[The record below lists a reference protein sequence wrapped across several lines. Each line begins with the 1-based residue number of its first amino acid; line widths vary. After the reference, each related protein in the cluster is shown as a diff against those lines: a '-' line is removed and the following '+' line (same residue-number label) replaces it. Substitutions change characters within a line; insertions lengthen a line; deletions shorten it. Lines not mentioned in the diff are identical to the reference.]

1 MATIYKIYENGV
13 LRDMT
18 PEEEAQNNKAI
29 EANNILEAER
39 EKVRYKDDRRID
51 YPDIGDQLDDLFKQ
65 GAFSEEM
72 TAKIQQVKTDNPK
85 PE

>member
-1 MATIYKIYENGV
+1 MPKIIYNGV

-18 PEEEAQNNKAI
+18 PEEEVEYNKSL
-29 EANNILEAER
+29 EANNLLEAER
-39 EKVRYKDDRRID
+39 EKVKYREDRRMN

-65 GAFSEEM
+65 GAFSKEM
-72 TAKIQQVKTDNPK
+72 SDKLQQVKTDHPK

>member
-1 MATIYKIYENGV
+1 MPKIIYNGV

-18 PEEEAQNNKAI
+18 PEEEVEYNKAV
-29 EANNILEAER
+29 EANTLLEAER
-39 EKVRYKDDRRID
+39 EKVKYKEDRRIG

-65 GAFSEEM
+65 GLFSKEM
-72 TAKIQQVKTDNPK
+72 SDKLQQVKTDNPK